1 MKVTKSTLKQIIRE
15 EKAKLNEAWG
25 DASSNRAH
33 GLYFDVNMTQQVG
46 SALDALFHN
55 AMDAAEEDG
64 LEVKEAYWMIIKA
77 IRQLVEDEI
86 MAMRY

>member
-1 MKVTKSTLKQIIRE
+1 MKITKRQLKRIVKE

-25 DASSNRAH
+25 DASSDRAH

-46 SALDALFHN
+46 SALDGLFHN
-55 AMDAAEEDG
+55 AMDAAKEDG
-64 LEVKEAYWMIIKA
+64 LEPQEAFRMITKA

-86 MAMRY
+86 MEMRY